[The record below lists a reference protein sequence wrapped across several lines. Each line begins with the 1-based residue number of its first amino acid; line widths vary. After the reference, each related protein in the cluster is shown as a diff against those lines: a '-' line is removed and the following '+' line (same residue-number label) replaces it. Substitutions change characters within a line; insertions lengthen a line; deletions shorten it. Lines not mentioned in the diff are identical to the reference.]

1 MDNKKIRLVNSLKMN
16 NSIRSIILVT
26 VLILAINNISFGA
39 EEYSVDF
46 LTGKY
51 VAAKNEKLTKLSAE
65 YCVGGKEIYVH
76 KDAYFPLK
84 NMILEAG
91 KSGIKLEVISGVRT
105 FYHQK
110 SIWDRKWSKYVA
122 QGVKDETEIMR
133 EILKFSSMPGSS
145 RHHWGTDFDFN
156 SLENSYFQSGKG
168 KREYEWLVQN
178 GKRFGFCQVYKKENI
193 KGYSEEK
200 WHWSYMALSEEMLKQ
215 YLQKVKYIDLAGFN
229 GDKNADKLRVIED
242 YVSTI
247 NRN

>member
-1 MDNKKIRLVNSLKMN
+1 MKIN
-16 NSIRSIILVT
+16 NGVQVIILV
-26 VLILAINNISFGA
+26 LILILGINNVSFGA
-39 EEYSVDF
+39 EDYSVDF

-51 VAAKNEKLTKLSAE
+51 VASKNDKLMKLPAE
-65 YCVGGKEIYVH
+65 YCVGGKEIYAQ
-76 KDAYFPLK
+76 KDVYSALK

-91 KSGIKLEVISGVRT
+91 KNGVKLEVISGVRT

-110 SIWDRKWSKYVA
+110 SIWDRKWEKISA
-122 QGVKDETEIMR
+122 QGIKDETAIMR

-156 SLENSYFQSGKG
+156 SLEDSYFQSGKG
-168 KREYEWLVQN
+168 KKEYEWLVQN

-215 YLQKVKYIDLAGFN
+215 YLQKVKYSDLSGFN
-229 GDKNADKLRVIED
+229 GDKNAYKLRVIED